1 MLQGVRAVLF
11 DKDGT
16 LFDFQATWSPFARM
30 MLDQLG
36 GRDLARRRDL
46 ARAIG
51 FDESAGRFLPDS
63 KVIAGTGREAAELV
77 ARYLPTPG
85 LPLDRLEALIAETA
99 ASVPLV
105 EAVPLRPLLEKL
117 SAAGLRLGVATND
130 HVAVAHRHLAGLRE
144 VFDFVAGFD
153 SGFGAKPAPGMLLAF
168 ARHCDL
174 PPESVL
180 MVGDS
185 HHDLH
190 AGRAAGMR
198 TLAVLT
204 GVATSADLAPHADAL
219 RPDIGHLPALLGLDA
234 G

>member
-16 LFDFQATWSPFARM
+16 LFDFQATWSPFAAM

-36 GRDLARRRDL
+36 GRDPERRGRL

-51 FDESAGRFLPDS
+51 FDEGAGRFLPES

-77 ARYLPTPG
+77 AAYLPPPAP
-85 LPLDRLEALIAETA
+85 PLDQLEALIKEAA
-99 ASVPLV
+99 ASVPPV
-105 EAVPLRPLLEKL
+105 EAVPLRPLLGTL
-117 SAAGLRLGVATND
+117 ATAGLKLGVATND
-130 HVAVAHRHLAGLRE
+130 HVAVADRHLGDLRE
-144 VFDFVAGFD
+144 AFDFVAGFD
-153 SGFGAKPAPGMLLAF
+153 SGFGAKPEPGMLLAF

-174 PPESVL
+174 PPHSVL

-185 HHDLH
+185 HHDLR

-204 GVATSADLAPHADAL
+204 GVASSDDLAPHADAL
-219 RPDIGHLPALLGLDA
+219 RPDIGHLPALLGL
-234 G
+234 GMG